1 MHGRLN
7 KVKVTVIT
15 DLEAPVGQYFIVS
28 RSVTGSQP
36 EGERLP
42 FGRASVRVGP
52 RGIGQM
58 IDASHVQLT
67 PDYALS
73 DRAAKFKSRIH
84 SEPRLLFLDQA
95 RLVTE
100 AYRLHPGEPR
110 IVQRAI
116 AFAHSLRNIPITV
129 DPDELIVGNRTPTPR
144 AGVVFPEAAVNWI
157 DREIESLPKRPQD
170 PFETTAAQVREFREQ
185 ILPFWLG
192 RTLEDQVYSRLDAKV
207 LAASRVVKIN
217 QRDHAQGHII
227 PNVRKWL
234 ANGPAG
240 LRIEA
245 ARLSAQGPQEK
256 QDFYRAVDIAL
267 AGAQDFIRR
276 YGALAGGEVG
286 RIARKLAE
294 SPAETF
300 HEAVQS
306 VWFLFVLL
314 HAESN
319 ASSFSPGRLDQY
331 LDPYLER
338 DRRRGVI
345 TLAGALEILE
355 CFWLKCNEIVY
366 MRNSESAR
374 YFAGFPTGFNI
385 AIGGQRDDGSDSTNP
400 LSWLCLKAQEHLL
413 LPQPNLSVRLHRGSP
428 QEFLL
433 EVARVI
439 GLGSGMPQ
447 VFNDESVIPALRG
460 VGLSERD
467 ARDYAVVGCVELST
481 QGNNLGWSDAAMF
494 NMVKVL
500 ELTLT
505 GGVCLLSGERIGS
518 DSGSLADYADFEH
531 LEAAYQRQLDH
542 FIDLAISGCDTVD
555 RAHAELFPSPFL
567 SSVIDDCVDRGVDVT
582 AGGATYNLSGIQAI
596 QIANV
601 ADSLAAIK
609 QCVYDERS
617 VSAARLLDAL
627 RSDFEGHEPLRQR
640 LLNRVPKY
648 GNDVEWVDRM
658 GARWAEALARKLR
671 SYRNARGGP
680 YHAGFYTVSAHVP
693 MGKNVGATPDG
704 RKSGTPLAD
713 GGLSPMQGRD
723 AHGPTAVLQSVSRID
738 ANWGSNG
745 TLLNM
750 KFLPEFFERPADLE
764 KFVALLRGLVRLK
777 IHHAQFNVLR
787 PEDLIRAQQTPELY
801 RHLTVRVAGY
811 TAYFTEL
818 AGDLQDEIIR
828 RTTQGAS

>member
-1 MHGRLN
+1 
-7 KVKVTVIT
+7 
-15 DLEAPVGQYFIVS
+15 
-28 RSVTGSQP
+28 
-36 EGERLP
+36 
-42 FGRASVRVGP
+42 
-52 RGIGQM
+52 M

>member
-1 MHGRLN
+1 LHGRLN

-723 AHGPTAVLQSVSRID
+723 ARGPTAVLQSVSRID
-738 ANWGSNG
+738 AQWGSNG

-750 KFLPEFFERPADLE
+750 KFLPEFFQQQVGLE

>member
-1 MHGRLN
+1 MINAYDVRPAA
-7 KVKVTVIT
+7 
-15 DLEAPVGQYFIVS
+15 DL
-28 RSVTGSQP
+28 
-36 EGERLP
+36 
-42 FGRASVRVGP
+42 
-52 RGIGQM
+52 
-58 IDASHVQLT
+58 
-67 PDYALS
+67 ALS
-73 DRAAKFKSRIH
+73 DRAARLKERIQ
-84 SEPRLLFLDQA
+84 SEERLLFLDQA

-129 DPDELIVGNRTPTPR
+129 GPDELIVGNRTPTPR

-157 DREIESLPKRPQD
+157 DREIESLPTRPQD
-170 PFETTAAQVREFREQ
+170 RFEITAAQVREFREE
-185 ILPFWLG
+185 ILPFWRG
-192 RTLEDQVYSRLDAKV
+192 RTLEDQVYGRLDAKV

-245 ARLSAQGPQEK
+245 ARISAQAPKEKKEK

-267 AGAQDFIRR
+267 EGAQDFIRR
-276 YGALAGGEVG
+276 YAALAGGEVG
-286 RIARKLAE
+286 RIAGKLAE

-306 VWFLFVLL
+306 VWFLFALL

-331 LDPYLER
+331 LYPYLER
-338 DRRRGVI
+338 DLQRGVI
-345 TLAGALEILE
+345 GLPGALEILE

-385 AIGGQRDDGSDSTNP
+385 AIGGQREDGSDSTNL

-413 LPQPNLSVRLHRGSP
+413 LPQPNLSVRLHSGSP
-428 QEFLL
+428 QQFLV

-439 GLGSGMPQ
+439 GMGSGMPQ
-447 VFNDESVIPALRG
+447 VFNDESVIPALQG
-460 VGLSERD
+460 VGIRERD

-481 QGNNLGWSDAAMF
+481 QGNNLGWSDAAML
-494 NMVKVL
+494 NMVKAL

-505 GGVCLLSGERIGS
+505 GGVCLLSGERIGL
-518 DSGSLADYADFEH
+518 DTGTLADYASFEQ
-531 LEAAYQRQLDH
+531 LEAAYERQLDH
-542 FIDLAISGCDTVD
+542 FIDLTIRGCDTVD

-567 SSVIDDCVDRGVDVT
+567 SSVIDDCVDKGMDVT
-582 AGGATYNLSGIQAI
+582 AGGAFYNLSGIQAI
-596 QIANV
+596 QVANV

-609 QCVYDERS
+609 HCVYVERS
-617 VSAARLLDAL
+617 VSAAQLLDAL
-627 RSDFEGHEPLRQR
+627 RSDFVGHEPLRQR

-648 GNDVEWVDRM
+648 GNDVEWVDQL
-658 GARWAEALARKLR
+658 GARWAEAFARKLR

-704 RKSGTPLAD
+704 RKSAMPLAD

-723 AHGPTAVLQSVSRID
+723 ARGPTAVLQSVSRID
-738 ANWGSNG
+738 AQWGSNG

-750 KFLPEFFERPADLE
+750 KFLPEFFQRQEDLE
-764 KFVALLRGLVRLK
+764 KFVALLRGWVRLK

-787 PEDLIRAQQTPELY
+787 PEDLIRAKQTPELY

-828 RTTQGAS
+828 RTTQGAD